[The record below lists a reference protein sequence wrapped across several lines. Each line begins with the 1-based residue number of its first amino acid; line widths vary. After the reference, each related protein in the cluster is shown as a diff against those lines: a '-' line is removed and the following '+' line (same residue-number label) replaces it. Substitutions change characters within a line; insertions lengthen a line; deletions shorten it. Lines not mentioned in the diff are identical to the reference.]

1 MNAKYQIMR
10 EKSEFRRKKNAISEA
25 VAVQLQ
31 QRIEDAEQR
40 TKEQEL
46 IKDDKMAKIRAA
58 KEALDKQKSAVDVA
72 RKRVNDMKEVEVVV
86 GDRVQRERRNGEGE
100 EEEEEEE
107 EEGETDDD
115 DAGGNG
121 ET

>member
-46 IKDDKMAKIRAA
+46 IKDDKMLKIRAA